1 MPRRRSDATVRGERG
16 AGSVLTDVV
25 NHILAAVRALLA
37 ALRVVAGFLLVASV
51 ALNFINVIARYFF
64 NASIFW
70 AEEVM
75 LFFMVGC
82 VFLGSGVVAWSGRQI
97 KMDVIVGMMPPKVR
111 EVLDVFSELVFIAVA
126 ISIVVF
132 AWPVIRDLYN
142 FDQRSQSAEV
152 PLVHSPVAHSDWSC
166 HHGGAGE
173 RAPDRGHLSRS
184 ARAES
189 LTMMAAA
196 LAYFVVPA
204 ALLVLGL
211 PIFLVLLVTCLVVVL
226 LVADIP
232 TDAIQTYLFSGLDNF
247 PLLAVPFF
255 VLAGEIMAQGGI
267 ARRVVVWVMCL
278 IGGVRGS
285 LAVTTVAASELF
297 GAMAHTAVGT
307 VVAVGRMI
315 YPSLKDGGYSERF
328 AVGLIASSGA
338 IAVVI
343 PPSIAMI
350 LYSVSAQQSAVALF
364 TAGILPSLLIG
375 FVDALFVMLYAR
387 IKMVPL
393 TDPARWRAIWASTK
407 EASWSIGTV
416 VVIFGGIYG
425 GVFTP
430 TEAAGVAVIYSL
442 FVTMAVHREIGPKE
456 LWNIIQSSVFLIS
469 QILLIV
475 TAAGLYSW
483 LLTTSGI
490 PQKIIGEIHAL
501 NMPPWALLLS
511 LNVVLLIMGSFL
523 EPPAAILIL
532 TPLLLPLVQSV
543 GVDPVHFGII
553 MAVNLSIGMYAPPF
567 GLNLFASQAVFH
579 IPLGTIYRGVLPFLA
594 INFATL
600 LVITYVPAIS
610 MVLLG
615 K

>member
-1 MPRRRSDATVRGERG
+1 M
-16 AGSVLTDVV
+16 
-25 NHILAAVRALLA
+25 LA
-37 ALRVVAGFLLVASV
+37 
-51 ALNFINVIARYFF
+51 
-64 NASIFW
+64 IF
-70 AEEVM
+70 V
-75 LFFMVGC
+75 
-82 VFLGSGVVAWSGRQI
+82 
-97 KMDVIVGMMPPKVR
+97 
-111 EVLDVFSELVFIAVA
+111 
-126 ISIVVF
+126 
-132 AWPVIRDLYN
+132 
-142 FDQRSQSAEV
+142 
-152 PLVHSPVAHSDWSC
+152 
-166 HHGGAGE
+166 
-173 RAPDRGHLSRS
+173 
-184 ARAES
+184 
-189 LTMMAAA
+189 
-196 LAYFVVPA
+196 YFVLPA
-204 ALLVLGL
+204 ILLILGL
-211 PIFLVLLVTCLVVVL
+211 PIFLVLLLTCLVAVL
-226 LVADIP
+226 FVAGVP
-232 TDAIQTYLFSGLDNF
+232 TEAVQTYLFGGLDNF

-267 ARRVVVWVMCL
+267 ARRVVVWVISV

-315 YPSLKDGGYSERF
+315 YPSLKDNGYNERF
-328 AVGLIASSGA
+328 SVGLIASSGA

-375 FVDALFVMLYAR
+375 LVDAVYVMIYAR
-387 IKMVPL
+387 IKAVPL
-393 TDPARWRAIWASTK
+393 TSPARWQAIWISTK
-407 EASWSIGTV
+407 EASWSISTV

-442 FVTMAVHREIGPKE
+442 FVTMVVHREVDLRD
-456 LWNIIQSSVFLIS
+456 LWRIIQSALFLIS
-469 QILLIV
+469 QILMIV
-475 TAAGLYSW
+475 TTAGLYSW

-490 PQKIIGEIHAL
+490 PQQIIAEINAL
-501 NMPPWALLLS
+501 HMPAWALLLS

-523 EPPAAILIL
+523 EPPAAILIM
-532 TPLLLPLVQSV
+532 TPLLLPVVQSV

-553 MAVNLSIGMYAPPF
+553 MAVNLSIGMYTPPF

-579 IPLGTIYRGVLPFLA
+579 VPLGMIYRGVLPFLL

-600 LVITYVPAIS
+600 MIITYVPAIS

-615 K
+615 R